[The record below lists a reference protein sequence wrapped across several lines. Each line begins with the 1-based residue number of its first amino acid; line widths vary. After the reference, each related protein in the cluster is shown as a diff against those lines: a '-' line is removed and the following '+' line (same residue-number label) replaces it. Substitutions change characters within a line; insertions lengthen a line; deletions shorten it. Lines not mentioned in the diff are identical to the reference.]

1 MGDDEAEVGSS
12 QMLGTTLAL
21 TLSDFGEV
29 KYLDTIKYGKSWGS
43 PDDVPLVQN
52 VNKTWPIGTEL
63 GPRPGERPAS
73 PIARENI
80 RRILIIIYNNKGGW
94 LHDR

>member
-12 QMLGTTLAL
+12 QMLDTTLAL

-52 VNKTWPIGTEL
+52 VSKTWPIGTEL
-63 GPRPGERPAS
+63 GPRPG
-73 PIARENI
+73 
-80 RRILIIIYNNKGGW
+80 
-94 LHDR
+94 